1 MLRIKGKASAF
12 LCVSLFSLL
21 LFVGCY
27 QHLYEDLEL
36 IIYMFLDQGFELMK
50 NSKIRYLKL
59 LSVNTEVKI
68 FRRRTSEYL
77 SFAELRCWNLN
88 SSWAWGFCR
97 TLNGFGTS
105 DHSPID
111 LLSPE
116 NKFETAFDRQM
127 LL

>member
-68 FRRRTSEYL
+68 FRRRTSEHI

-105 DHSPID
+105 ANSPID